1 MGLFFFEINPGWN
14 NNELVQE
21 YMKNNNELV
30 QENMKNNNELVQE
43 YIKIIMNLFRKI

>member
-1 MGLFFFEINPGWN
+1 MGLFFFEINPDWN

-30 QENMKNNNELVQE
+30 QE
-43 YIKIIMNLFRKI
+43 YIKIIMNLFRNI

>member
-30 QENMKNNNELVQE
+30 QE